1 MSETAHYTPEQR
13 RQVIEEIIACFQILG
28 LVIDDD
34 ESMEV
39 EE

>member
-13 RQVIEEIIACFQILG
+13 RQVIEEIITCFRILG

>member
-13 RQVIEEIIACFQILG
+13 RQVIEEIIACFRILG
-28 LVIDDD
+28 LVIDD

>member
-13 RQVIEEIIACFQILG
+13 RQVIEEIIACFRILG

>member
-1 MSETAHYTPEQR
+1 MQETGKYTPEQR
-13 RQVIEEIIACFQILG
+13 RQVIEEIIACLRILG

>member
-1 MSETAHYTPEQR
+1 MQETNRYTPEQR
-13 RQVIEEIIACFQILG
+13 RQVIEEIIACLRILG